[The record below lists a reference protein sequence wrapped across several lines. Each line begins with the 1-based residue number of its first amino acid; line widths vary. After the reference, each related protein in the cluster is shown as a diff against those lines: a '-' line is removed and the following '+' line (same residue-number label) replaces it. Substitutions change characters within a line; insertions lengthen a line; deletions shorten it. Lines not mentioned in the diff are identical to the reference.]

1 MVSGVILA
9 GDVCGT
15 ERADER
21 AFLVVEGQSLLHRQ
35 IKEMKSLCAE
45 VTIVTNH
52 PQPFLRHVD
61 RDIRIISDYY
71 AGQGILS
78 GMHAGLA
85 LARYPDVWMLGCHM
99 PHPSAAAASLLLL
112 WRREGYD
119 AVIPLIGGRIY
130 PLHGIYDRALSEP
143 IGAMLEE
150 GHTDVEYLLQQ
161 IHWLKLKEP
170 TFRSNRIDSRFVRT
184 VPVREP

>member
-9 GDVCGT
+9 GDVCGA
-15 ERADER
+15 EGADER
-21 AFLVVEGQSLLHRQ
+21 AFLVVDGQSLLHRQ
-35 IKEMKSLCAE
+35 IREMSSLCAE
-45 VTIVTNH
+45 ITIVTNY

-71 AGQGILS
+71 AGQGMLS

-99 PHPSAAAASLLLL
+99 PYPSAAAASLLLS
-112 WRREGYD
+112 RKRDGYD
-119 AVIPLIGGRIY
+119 AVIPLIGGRLY
-130 PLHGIYDRALSEP
+130 PLHGIYDRALSGP
-143 IGAMLEE
+143 AGAMLEE
-150 GHTDVEYLLQQ
+150 GHTDVNDLLLR

-170 TFRSNRIDSRFVRT
+170 AFRSSRIDSRFVRS
-184 VPVREP
+184 VPVRQT

>member
-1 MVSGVILA
+1 
-9 GDVCGT
+9 
-15 ERADER
+15 
-21 AFLVVEGQSLLHRQ
+21 
-35 IKEMKSLCAE
+35 
-45 VTIVTNH
+45 
-52 PQPFLRHVD
+52 
-61 RDIRIISDYY
+61 
-71 AGQGILS
+71 
-78 GMHAGLA
+78 
-85 LARYPDVWMLGCHM
+85 M

-184 VPVREP
+184 VPVREL